1 MSGDMR
7 EFYDDPGER
16 RKWGAE
22 TVAYGLYPTE
32 VYLVE
37 KYFTPGAAV
46 LDVGCGGGRE
56 AFGLAER
63 GFSVTAVDYLPTFVE
78 ACRQGAR
85 ERGLSIEVR
94 EADALSLPFA
104 DGQFDHVLMVGQ
116 LLGHIRGREN
126 RRRALREIFR
136 VMKPGAAI
144 VSTNAVERSWLYRV
158 YFHFVNAGR
167 KVYNPHR
174 LEPYDAFVRRIG
186 GVKTTGGKPIFHWY
200 RTPEFFADAQAADWR
215 VDEYLRR
222 YRFER
227 DIPDPSVSG
236 ETFYALRKETP

>member
-85 ERGLSIEVR
+85 ERGL
-94 EADALSLPFA
+94 D
-104 DGQFDHVLMVGQ
+104 
-116 LLGHIRGREN
+116 
-126 RRRALREIFR
+126 
-136 VMKPGAAI
+136 
-144 VSTNAVERSWLYRV
+144 
-158 YFHFVNAGR
+158 R
-167 KVYNPHR
+167 K
-174 LEPYDAFVRRIG
+174 
-186 GVKTTGGKPIFHWY
+186 
-200 RTPEFFADAQAADWR
+200 
-215 VDEYLRR
+215 
-222 YRFER
+222 
-227 DIPDPSVSG
+227 SVV
-236 ETFYALRKETP
+236 